1 MKKYL
6 VLLIA
11 LLAGILSS
19 AAVADNVNEK
29 LLRSFKETYPN
40 AKQVTWN
47 EMPGTY
53 IVNFVEN
60 GIRARIIYERNGVY
74 QSSLRYYGEEHLPPY
89 LVFYIKNNFPE
100 KKIFGIT
107 EVSTASSI
115 NYVVKMEDDRLYT
128 TIKIDPDTRW
138 EYVEEFVKAL

>member
-6 VLLIA
+6 VLFIA
-11 LLAGILSS
+11 LLASILSC
-19 AAVADNVNEK
+19 AAFTGNVNEK
-29 LLRSFKETYPN
+29 LLRSFRETYPN

-47 EMPGTY
+47 EMPETY

-60 GIRARIIYERNGVY
+60 GIRARIVYEKNGTY

-89 LVFYIKNNFPE
+89 LAFYIKTNFPE
-100 KKIFGIT
+100 KRIFGIT
-107 EVSTASSI
+107 EVSTATSI
-115 NYVVKMEDDRLYT
+115 NYIVKMEDDRLYT

>member
-6 VLLIA
+6 VLPIA
-11 LLAGILSS
+11 LLASILSS
-19 AAVADNVNEK
+19 AAVIGNVNEK

-47 EMPGTY
+47 EMPETY

-60 GIRARIIYERNGVY
+60 GIRARIVYEKNGTY

-89 LVFYIKNNFPE
+89 LAFYIKTNFPE
-100 KKIFGIT
+100 KRIFGIT
-107 EVSTASSI
+107 EVSTATSI
-115 NYVVKMEDDRLYT
+115 NYIVKMEDDRLYT